1 MSAVQELLAAGRPTE
16 ALAAAQAQVRQH
28 PQDAK
33 LRTMLFQLLA
43 VTGQW
48 ARAAAQLEVCGELDA
63 GTLAMVNTYREALKC
78 ELVREA
84 VFEGRTTPMV
94 MGEPAE
100 WVANLVHALKVEADG
115 DAAGARQLRQQAL
128 EAAPATAGALRPPD
142 ATSAYEPDDALFETL
157 MELVASVGVHLLD
170 EGFVLSVVETAPR
183 QLSGRSGAGRT
194 GTLGSVTPTYDRGT
208 ADRLLL
214 ADLAAVD
221 AAAVT
226 RDDAVAELASGLRH
240 AGRAVPIF
248 AVLLDGTPELGSLAA
263 LRGMGDPAVAFVGEG
278 AAPEVEDVLGDAGWL
293 CVPFAAGDDPAECW
307 QRALDRQR
315 AVVGHG

>member
-16 ALAAAQAQVRQH
+16 ALAAAQAEVRQR

-100 WVANLVHALKVEADG
+100 WVANLVHSLKLEHDG
-115 DAAGARQLRQQAL
+115 DVAGARQLRAQAL
-128 EAAPATAGALRPPD
+128 DAAPATPGSIDGQAFDWICDGDSRIGPVLEAVINGRYCWVPFSAIKEIHIEPPTDLRDLVWSAAHLEFPNGGGSVALIPTRYPRSVAFDDERVWMARRTEWQPLPGSQDDQYAGVGQRVLMTD
-142 ATSAYEPDDALFETL
+142 QGET
-157 MELVASVGVHLLD
+157 GLLD
-170 EGFVLSVVETAPR
+170 ARLIELR
-183 QLSGRSGAGRT
+183 Q
-194 GTLGSVTPTYDRGT
+194 P
-208 ADRLLL
+208 
-214 ADLAAVD
+214 
-221 AAAVT
+221 
-226 RDDAVAELASGLRH
+226 
-240 AGRAVPIF
+240 
-248 AVLLDGTPELGSLAA
+248 
-263 LRGMGDPAVAFVGEG
+263 
-278 AAPEVEDVLGDAGWL
+278 
-293 CVPFAAGDDPAECW
+293 
-307 QRALDRQR
+307 
-315 AVVGHG
+315 

>member
-16 ALAAAQAQVRQH
+16 ALAAAQAEVRQR

-100 WVANLVHALKVEADG
+100 WVANLVHSLKLAHDG
-115 DAAGARQLRQQAL
+115 DAAGARQLRAQARWTPRPRHP
-128 EAAPATAGALRPPD
+128 APSMARPS
-142 ATSAYEPDDALFETL
+142 T
-157 MELVASVGVHLLD
+157 
-170 EGFVLSVVETAPR
+170 
-183 QLSGRSGAGRT
+183 
-194 GTLGSVTPTYDRGT
+194 GSVTAIR
-208 ADRLLL
+208 
-214 ADLAAVD
+214 
-221 AAAVT
+221 
-226 RDDAVAELASGLRH
+226 ASVR
-240 AGRAVPIF
+240 
-248 AVLLDGTPELGSLAA
+248 
-263 LRGMGDPAVAFVGEG
+263 
-278 AAPEVEDVLGDAGWL
+278 
-293 CVPFAAGDDPAECW
+293 CW
-307 QRALDRQR
+307 RP
-315 AVVGHG
+315 